1 MLNRLSIKNIALID
15 ALEVD
20 FTGGMNVLSG
30 ETGAG
35 KSIII
40 DSVNLVLGER
50 ADREMIRT
58 GAPSAAVEAW
68 FSDARGVEDILAEQQ
83 IESDGELVLSR
94 ELSASGRNVCRVNG
108 ALVTLAVMKAISDK
122 LVDVHGQHEHQS
134 LMNEKNH
141 LAMLDSFDASIG
153 QAAAE
158 AAQARDAYAAI
169 QKRIKSLFGSEGE
182 RERRIDILKFQVNEL
197 RQAAIAEGEED
208 ELIAQ
213 RTRLNA
219 AERIMEALSAAYE
232 TLYEA
237 EPVSALSALRDVS
250 RRLSGIADVDAR
262 SGDMAAK
269 VDEAYYTLEEVAS
282 AVRRGMD
289 EALFDP
295 DALERIEDRL
305 ALIVSLRR
313 KYGDPLVTGA
323 YLAGLEQ
330 ELDDLLG
337 SAALLSELNAK
348 EQAQREALY
357 ARCKALSEMRRAAA
371 QRFEALVTRQLH
383 DLGMGDAC
391 FKVRFA
397 PLPDIG
403 DAVFSADG
411 LDMVEFYISTNRG
424 EPTKPLR
431 KVASGGEVSR
441 IMLALKTVSA
451 DRGGIPT
458 MIFDEIDTGISGHI
472 AQVVAEKLAVLSR
485 GRQVVCVTHLPQIA
499 SMGDRHFLIS
509 KASDETATRT
519 SLTALDGDGRVREIA
534 RLTGGGSGASLM
546 HAAELL
552 AQASAFKTS
561 I

>member
-1 MLNRLSIKNIALID
+1 
-15 ALEVD
+15 
-20 FTGGMNVLSG
+20 
-30 ETGAG
+30 
-35 KSIII
+35 
-40 DSVNLVLGER
+40 
-50 ADREMIRT
+50 
-58 GAPSAAVEAW
+58 
-68 FSDARGVEDILAEQQ
+68 
-83 IESDGELVLSR
+83 
-94 ELSASGRNVCRVNG
+94 
-108 ALVTLAVMKAISDK
+108 MKAISDK